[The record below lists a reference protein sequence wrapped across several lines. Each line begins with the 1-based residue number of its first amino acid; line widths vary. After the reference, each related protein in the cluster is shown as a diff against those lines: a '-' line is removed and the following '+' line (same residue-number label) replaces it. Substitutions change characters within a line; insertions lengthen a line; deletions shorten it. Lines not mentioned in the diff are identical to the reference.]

1 MVLISAIE
9 DILGGEGYGF
19 LQTTQMVLISAIED
33 ILGGEGY
40 AEKLLAPDVDVG
52 TCGGVPQRVTGCA
65 RFRIVDGVDMVLF
78 QVAVHLYFCKCFLD
92 GLGRDVEM
100 VVKRRAPAGGRCERQ
115 VLGFLGLVLL
125 TGIHVGEGILKV
137 EVMDGVED
145 DGALE
150 AQELCIA
157 LMVAEDVVAIDDGAC
172 LLKEDEVGDG
182 VGKEGQFGREYLAAV
197 IHAEVE
203 LPRAFGLQVMV
214 ALFEAERAMMDAETA
229 QLAEVRS
236 AESAGGINAYIEVGR
251 NVIDS
256 SDAARHTIE
265 VA

>member
-1 MVLISAIE
+1 MLISAIE
-9 DILGGEGYGF
+9 DVVGGEGYSEN
-19 LQTTQMVLISAIED
+19 LTTLCMNIR
-33 ILGGEGY
+33 
-40 AEKLLAPDVDVG
+40 
-52 TCGGVPQRVTGCA
+52 TCRGVPQCVAGRARLRV
-65 RFRIVDGVDMVLF
+65 VDRVDVVLF
-78 QVAVHLYFCKCFLD
+78 EVAVHLYFRICFLE
-92 GLGRDVEM
+92 GLVRDVEM
-100 VVKRRAPAGGRCERQ
+100 VVQRREPAGCRCERQ
-115 VLGFLGLVLL
+115 IFGILRLILL
-125 TGIHVGEGILKV
+125 AGIHVGEGILEV
-137 EVMDGVED
+137 EVMDRVED

-182 VGKEGQFGREYLAAV
+182 VGKEGQFGREDLAAV